1 VFQLV
6 RGAKTAEA
14 TAEDYDSMPIFHA
27 CEVSPLLDALMVKQT
42 PEWRIW

>member
-6 RGAKTAEA
+6 RGAKTPEA

-27 CEVSPLLDALMVKQT
+27 LEVSLWFDALAVSQT
-42 PEWRIW
+42 PEWHI